1 MYEHGRKMIKESCK
15 WMVDNRNRN
24 LSQQEKELLK
34 AALDASKNIE
44 ELIASGII
52 GNLMR

>member
-1 MYEHGRKMIKESCK
+1 MNMDEKMIKEFCK

-34 AALDASKNIE
+34 AAIDASKNME
-44 ELIASGII
+44 ELIVSGII
-52 GNLMR
+52 GNLMHR